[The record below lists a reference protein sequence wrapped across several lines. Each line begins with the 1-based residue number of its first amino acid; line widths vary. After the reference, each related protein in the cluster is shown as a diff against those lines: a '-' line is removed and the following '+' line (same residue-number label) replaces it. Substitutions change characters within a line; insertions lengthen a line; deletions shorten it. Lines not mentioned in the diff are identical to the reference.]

1 MAAIAVPGRA
11 MPARVLLLSATL
23 LFLLDQSAKAL
34 ALARLGDGR
43 TVALGVMTLRVVL
56 NRPAEACAIRSRVG
70 LAALWVTVAAALGV
84 LVQLGPFFQGAVAPV
99 ALGAALGGAGSNLVD
114 RLWRRG
120 VVDLVDL
127 RVWPV
132 FNLADVAIV
141 GGAVIGALH
150 L

>member
-1 MAAIAVPGRA
+1 
-11 MPARVLLLSATL
+11 MPARVFLLSAAVV
-23 LFLLDQSAKAL
+23 FLLDQSMKVW

-43 TVALGVMTLRVVL
+43 TVALGVLTLRVVL
-56 NRPAEACAIRSRVG
+56 HRPVAACPNAVG
-70 LAALWVTVAAALGV
+70 FVTLWVALAATLGA
-84 LVQLGPFFQGAVAPV
+84 LVQFGPFFQGAVASV

-114 RLWRRG
+114 RLCRRG

-150 L
+150 I